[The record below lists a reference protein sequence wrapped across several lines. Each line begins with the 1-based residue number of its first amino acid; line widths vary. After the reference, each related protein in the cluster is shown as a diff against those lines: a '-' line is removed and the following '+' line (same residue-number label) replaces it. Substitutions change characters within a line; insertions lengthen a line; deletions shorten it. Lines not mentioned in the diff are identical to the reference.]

1 MIPAAACLAVVV
13 FGVVFAALT
22 VASRGGAFWAA
33 LTAAWVVACV
43 AFLLV
48 CLVGHGAEM
57 SARWRER

>member
-13 FGVVFAALT
+13 FVAVCAALT
-22 VASRGGAFWAA
+22 VGGASFWPA